1 MKKIEFAVNGKQSY
15 YRCWGFPTVKPNVT
29 LPLIVPLDPNG
40 TITLTID
47 ETQSTGSGNGSDIHF
62 TSDQFE
68 KDPQMHVT
76 GGRQSFEVRMNAFSV
91 TFDSKTGQILKG
103 SGGTYVVALPDMGG
117 AGNLFFTVLASSR
130 LLDGNS
136 PTFDLSNGLGCQG
149 GLVLDVSLSDPN
161 TSNPMFDLH
170 IEAAVSREDVD
181 GDGQYEVVCPAAFG
195 VPVTI
200 GEVTELVA
208 ISFGVTVDGG
218 GIGILPGG
226 RIIRIP
232 PWGPPDPILQPIA
245 DGSIEIIRGLAVRDL
260 VKDSGAAELGE
271 GIGRLGLKLVEKGLE
286 GALAAVRKVL
296 DED

>member
-1 MKKIEFAVNGKQSY
+1 
-15 YRCWGFPTVKPNVT
+15 
-29 LPLIVPLDPNG
+29 
-40 TITLTID
+40 
-47 ETQSTGSGNGSDIHF
+47 
-62 TSDQFE
+62 
-68 KDPQMHVT
+68 
-76 GGRQSFEVRMNAFSV
+76 
-91 TFDSKTGQILKG
+91 
-103 SGGTYVVALPDMGG
+103 
-117 AGNLFFTVLASSR
+117 
-130 LLDGNS
+130 
-136 PTFDLSNGLGCQG
+136 
-149 GLVLDVSLSDPN
+149 
-161 TSNPMFDLH
+161 MFDLH

-232 PWGPPDPILQPIA
+232 PWEPLDPILQPIA
-245 DGSIEIIRGLAVRDL
+245 DGSTEIIRGLAVRDL